1 MRCVVCGNP
10 GWHDRGA
17 WRMCTHCGLTLRAA
31 ADPDAVLADIRSALA
46 AGRIDLGVL
55 SAGDWTVDGGGL
67 RNLVWAFGHVIAR
80 VDGAVAIVRPAEVR
94 GHDVTLAIMGRGSES
109 AVIGRQVDALS
120 AYFARILILLDGAA
134 ADPDVFGAAVVV
146 EYPLDGDFAAQR
158 NRLQAMA
165 GAGWVLQIDTD
176 EMPSAD
182 LCAALGWLTAA
193 ADRDGLRS
201 LGLPRRNLV
210 DGVLSALYPDIQ
222 YRLNRADIRFAGVVH
237 ERPVVPFAATSLA
250 LVGAIEHRL
259 SAARVRA
266 RTSQYAGMAADGGRP
281 QDEAALLRPY
291 DGRPIAAR

>member
-1 MRCVVCGNP
+1 M
-10 GWHDRGA
+10 
-17 WRMCTHCGLTLRAA
+17 
-31 ADPDAVLADIRSALA
+31 
-46 AGRIDLGVL
+46 
-55 SAGDWTVDGGGL
+55 
-67 RNLVWAFGHVIAR
+67 
-80 VDGAVAIVRPAEVR
+80 
-94 GHDVTLAIMGRGSES
+94 
-109 AVIGRQVDALS
+109 IGRQVDALS

-134 ADPDVFGAAVVV
+134 ADPDVFGAATVA
-146 EYPLDGDFAAQR
+146 EHPLDADYAAQR
-158 NRLQAMA
+158 NRLQVMA

-176 EMPSAD
+176 EMPSAE

-193 ADRDGLRS
+193 ADGDGLRS

-250 LVGAIEHRL
+250 LVGAIEHLL

-266 RTSQYAGMAADGGRP
+266 RTSQYGGMAADGGRP